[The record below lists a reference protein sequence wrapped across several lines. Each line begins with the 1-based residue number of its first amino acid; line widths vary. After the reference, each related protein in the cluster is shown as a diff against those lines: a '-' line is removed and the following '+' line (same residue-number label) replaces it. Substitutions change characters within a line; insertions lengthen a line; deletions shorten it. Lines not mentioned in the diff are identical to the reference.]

1 MSETVVINE
10 KPAGDDPEHIA
21 KMVALADGA
30 ESQAADSRPEWLPEK
45 FKSAEEMANAYKSLE
60 SKLGVKEP
68 EAPVDPVDPVV
79 TPDPVDPNA
88 AVPDDAALAS
98 ELSSKGLDLSKFVAS
113 YEANGE
119 INQAEYDELIAG
131 GYPRDTVDQFIEGRV
146 AKRQI
151 DLQNIKSVV
160 GGDAEF
166 ASMSAWA
173 SANASNES
181 LTSYNKAMESKDQSL
196 IKLALQGM
204 HAQYKDSRGSEPKL
218 LTGANGTTASDLY
231 ESVQQMTTD
240 MKNPAYKTDPAFRRK
255 VEAKISRSSIF

>member
-30 ESQAADSRPEWLPEK
+30 ASPAADSRPEWLPEK

-68 EAPVDPVDPVV
+68 VSPVEHVV

-88 AVPDDAALAS
+88 SVPDDAALAS

-119 INQAEYDELIAG
+119 INQAEYEELIAG

-181 LTSYNKAMESKDQSL
+181 LASYNKAMESKDQSL

-240 MKNPAYKTDPAFRRK
+240 MKSPAYKTDPAFRRK